1 MSGIGKIGEAIMD
14 KVKTEAGDIIKEAE
28 GRAKGEL
35 AQAKERQR
43 AKLEEEKTRVLQGA
57 REEATRIVAQAAV
70 KARQELSQ
78 AKADVIAEI
87 MSGVKKS
94 LAEKAGDK
102 SLLKVLME
110 EAADTL
116 GAAKSRAYVSPRDV
130 TAAKELLGGD
140 KGLAARIV
148 EVREY
153 DCLGGAI
160 VEDIDGKVRIDNT
173 YDTRLEMLLPQMLP
187 EIGRELF

>member
-1 MSGIGKIGEAIMD
+1 VSDMDKISQAIMD
-14 KVKTEAGDIIKEAE
+14 KVKTEVGDIIKEAE
-28 GRAKGEL
+28 GRAKEEI
-35 AQAKERQR
+35 AQAKKRQW
-43 AKLEEEKTRVLQGA
+43 AKLEGEKTRVLQGA
-57 REEATRIVAQAAV
+57 REEATRMVAQAAV

-87 MSGVKKS
+87 MSGVRKS
-94 LAEKAGDK
+94 LADKAGDK

-110 EAADTL
+110 EAVDTL
-116 GAAKSRAYVSPRDV
+116 GAAKGRVYVSPRDV
-130 TAAKELLGGD
+130 TAAKGLLDGD
-140 KGLAARIV
+140 KGLAARVV

-153 DCLGGAI
+153 DCLGGVI

>member
-1 MSGIGKIGEAIMD
+1 MSGMDKISEAIMD
-14 KVKTEAGDIIKEAE
+14 KVKAEAGDIIKEAE
-28 GRAKGEL
+28 GRAKGEI
-35 AQAKERQR
+35 AQAKKRRQ
-43 AKLEEEKTRVLQGA
+43 AKLEEERVRVLQEA

-70 KARQELSQ
+70 KARQELSR
-78 AKADVIAEI
+78 AKADVIAD
-87 MSGVKKS
+87 MVSGLKKP

-102 SLLKVLME
+102 SLLKVLIE

-116 GAAKSRAYVSPRDV
+116 GAAKGRVYVSPRDV
-130 TAAKELLGGD
+130 SAAKKLLGGD

-153 DCLGGAI
+153 DCLGGVI